1 MWQASAHA
9 QTHRAALVIQHGSSW
24 PGARLVLKC
33 VQFAAD
39 TINGLTLLELAGV
52 NSGQPP
58 QVYDWGGGAYS
69 VCQVDREPRQVPD
82 RCFGPTSGPNWSDW
96 SLSRSGWVARSSGT
110 SGYLIHDGDME
121 GWTYTSAFGAPPPS
135 IGFDQVCAS
144 SSAPTG
150 PVAVTHGPAALP
162 TAAPPALS
170 GGTPA
175 PTTSVEALAPWPTPK
190 PDAVLT
196 STGPP
201 TQPPRATSIGPW
213 LAFGSMALLLLT
225 LGAINLRRRGP

>member
-1 MWQASAHA
+1 M
-9 QTHRAALVIQHGSSW
+9 
-24 PGARLVLKC
+24 VLKC

-39 TINGLTLLELAGV
+39 AINGLTLLELAGV

-58 QVYDWGGGAYS
+58 QIYDWGGGAYS

-96 SLSRSGWVARSSGT
+96 SVTPRGWVARSSGT
-110 SGYLIHDGDME
+110 NGYLIRDGDME

-135 IGFDQVCAS
+135 IRFDQVCAPLVAT
-144 SSAPTG
+144 APMT
-150 PVAVTHGPAALP
+150 VTHPPAVVP
-162 TAAPPALS
+162 TAAPATTPS
-170 GGTPA
+170 GTPP
-175 PTTSVEALAPWPTPK
+175 PTASREALAESPSPK

-201 TQPPRATSIGPW
+201 GQPPTATAIGPW
-213 LAFGSMALLLLT
+213 LAFGTMAVVLLT
-225 LGAINLRRRGP
+225 LGAINLRRRSP

>member
-1 MWQASAHA
+1 
-9 QTHRAALVIQHGSSW
+9 
-24 PGARLVLKC
+24 VLKC

-39 TINGLTLLELAGV
+39 AINGLTLLELAGV
-52 NSGQPP
+52 NSGQSP

-82 RCFGPTSGPNWSDW
+82 RCFGPTYGPNWSDW

-121 GWTYTSAFGAPPPS
+121 GWTYTSAFGATPPAIRFS
-135 IGFDQVCAS
+135 QVCAS
-144 SSAPTG
+144 SSTSTAPE
-150 PVAVTHGPAALP
+150 VATQPPAALP
-162 TAAPPALS
+162 TAAPSVGATS
-170 GGTPA
+170 AAA
-175 PTTSVEALAPWPTPK
+175 PTKSLEALAPSASPQ

>member
-1 MWQASAHA
+1 ML
-9 QTHRAALVIQHGSSW
+9 R
-24 PGARLVLKC
+24 C

-39 TINGLTLLELAGV
+39 AINGLTLLELAGV

-69 VCQVDREPRQVPD
+69 ICQVDGEPRQVPD

-96 SLSRSGWVARSSGT
+96 TASASGWVARSSGT
-110 SGYLIHDGDME
+110 SGYAIRDGDIE

-135 IGFDQVCAS
+135 IRFGQVCAAPS
-144 SSAPTG
+144 SSTA
-150 PVAVTHGPAALP
+150 PVAGTQSPASLP
-162 TAAPPALS
+162 TAAPPALPE
-170 GGTPA
+170 GTPA
-175 PTTSVEALAPWPTPK
+175 PTTSVEALAPWPTPQ

-201 TQPPRATSIGPW
+201 TQPPKPSAIGPL